1 MDRKDPRE
9 IPARSRFRFICTRIS
24 PTLIIFYIATN
35 SRNYLSS
42 PAGRPP
48 LQATRVV
55 KLLAQTETASG
66 ITSAFPASPPPPFL
80 FAFFPQPEGW
90 TKEFRVGYIKSGSWP
105 AARFYRP
112 PVPSLLVYTEIL
124 GQIMTCSVVYPGGL
138 ARR

>member
-9 IPARSRFRFICTRIS
+9 ITARSRFRFICTRIS

-66 ITSAFPASPPPPFL
+66 ITSAFPASPLPLFIRLFPP
-80 FAFFPQPEGW
+80 
-90 TKEFRVGYIKSGSWP
+90 
-105 AARFYRP
+105 
-112 PVPSLLVYTEIL
+112 
-124 GQIMTCSVVYPGGL
+124 
-138 ARR
+138 ARRLDERISCRVYKKW